1 MAGQHPSVRDHQ
13 IIAFSIRL
21 AWRLA
26 DAPVRWIWRRF
37 SPVTLGARAI
47 ILNDDAQIMLVQRAI
62 DHRWHL
68 PGGGVHRDETLLDAA
83 ARGVREETGL
93 IVSPED
99 TAIFGMYSSFL
110 EGKSDHI
117 EVFNSTATGAIQP
130 DGIELDVAAYWPL
143 DGLPD
148 TVSPGT
154 ARRLTE
160 LVDWPATPIAGVW

>member
-1 MAGQHPSVRDHQ
+1 MAGRHPSVRDHQ

-26 DAPVRWIWRRF
+26 DAPVRWLWRRF
-37 SPVTLGARAI
+37 SSVTLGARAI
-47 ILNDDAQIMLVQRAI
+47 IPNDDAQILLVQRAI
-62 DHRWHL
+62 DQRWYL
-68 PGGGVHRDETLLDAA
+68 PGGGVHRGETLLDGA
-83 ARGVREETGL
+83 AREVHEETGL

-99 TAIFGMYSSFL
+99 TAIFGIYSSFL

-117 EVFNSTATGAIQP
+117 VVFSCTATGAIQP
-130 DGIELDVAAYWPL
+130 DGIEIQAAAYWPL

-148 TVSPGT
+148 NVSPGT

-160 LVDWPATPIAGVW
+160 LVDCPATPIAGVW